1 MAMRSRARNASGF
14 SLTHRFIGATS
25 LEGNNVGIL
34 SLLDRKLRNAIEND
48 IKTECDPNA
57 QRVLVV
63 NSIVHDIELSW
74 RCRRP
79 RSRYDLPAGACGR
92 VACQPGNVRCNE
104 RPVVIR
110 GDTVGGY
117 GKSRTGCEQE
127 ACVTP
132 AYEAVIDQVILPWLE
147 SLAEARLWLT
157 KSTNLRFL
165 NLSKSIPRGGDSKAE
180 NGSVPSTLPPVGDM
194 RVSSSHTTGAM
205 LLETFWKKKVDGRP
219 GWIYAAHDAEALRC
233 EDLTKGV
240 RFYGG
245 VGLLPLHM
253 GAIQRFWA
261 LPSREQYPFSH
272 RSLLQT
278 MLVLHLLPP
287 LPETGETEH
296 KPTSPIGLEAL

>member
-1 MAMRSRARNASGF
+1 MRDRRRRLRLGSLAVPSRLYSHLRATTQLAPEHFYRGHASTHAHATNKHGPAQFQKYTDTAIIVHQHGNHRSMAMRSRARNASGF

-25 LEGNNVGIL
+25 LEGNYVGIL

-117 GKSRTGCEQE
+117 GKPYR
-127 ACVTP
+127 
-132 AYEAVIDQVILPWLE
+132 
-147 SLAEARLWLT
+147 
-157 KSTNLRFL
+157 
-165 NLSKSIPRGGDSKAE
+165 
-180 NGSVPSTLPPVGDM
+180 M
-194 RVSSSHTTGAM
+194 
-205 LLETFWKKKVDGRP
+205 
-219 GWIYAAHDAEALRC
+219 
-233 EDLTKGV
+233 
-240 RFYGG
+240 
-245 VGLLPLHM
+245 
-253 GAIQRFWA
+253 
-261 LPSREQYPFSH
+261 
-272 RSLLQT
+272 
-278 MLVLHLLPP
+278 
-287 LPETGETEH
+287 
-296 KPTSPIGLEAL
+296 